1 MPGSR
6 RYRPKSPG
14 QHPRAIAYGLG
25 VQIFRSGG
33 SPAPRARP
41 KADPRT
47 GSGREGGCAVRCRG
61 AAMGSSEPRSAP
73 FSPPPRL
80 RRYSP
85 QRGEIQTAP
94 SAIAVANARTFPR
107 SPRVGPGPQAAPET
121 GRRRTRPRS
130 RRGRPWFRV
139 VAGRWPDAV
148 THAASRWRYWPGAR
162 SERQVGPG
170 KARPDNGDVATRR
183 RSDLSN
189 DRSGWRRTLT
199 IRPLDVRSRRI

>member
-1 MPGSR
+1 MGSESR
-6 RYRPKSPG
+6 SSALGEVRP
-14 QHPRAIAYGLG
+14 HGLG
-25 VQIFRSGG
+25 RRPTRGQAPAGKGAAPCAVVGRRWVPANPGPRPSAP
-33 SPAPRARP
+33 SPA
-41 KADPRT
+41 
-47 GSGREGGCAVRCRG
+47 
-61 AAMGSSEPRSAP
+61 
-73 FSPPPRL
+73 SPVL
-80 RRYSP
+80 P
-85 QRGEIQTAP
+85 QEGEIQEP
-94 SAIAVANARTFPR
+94 PYAIAVANARTFPR

-199 IRPLDVRSRRI
+199 IRPLDVRSWRI